1 MKTTLETFKK
11 NVSFKDAE
19 GKLIFVE
26 ISIEDGCLSM
36 SGNCQGSGGQIV
48 DQIKPAN
55 DAQRELVSI
64 WKAWHLND
72 MHAGTEE
79 QEAALN
85 SPEFEAFKVKA
96 DKILKQIKEI
106 ESIVT
111 GPFEGYCAFIGKP
124 STWSSLRHD
133 HNNLKKVWRGE
144 KVTLC
149 NSSYIQTNDFF
160 KVVNS
165 IPEKIRP
172 TFKYKSAVPPQVTLK
187 MFGDNYSLKCAFLD
201 SKAMRTVMYKGQAY
215 TYGHAWLK
223 LDLPAD
229 IYERLYRVI
238 ESMETFTGSPYEKQA
253 NDLLASIG
261 VEFSAK
267 FQRHGKHFAGE
278 EENRDIFSCRFSR
291 ADSPRDY
298 FTLSF
303 GQSITNSD
311 GHGSTPPTAYDVLAC
326 LTKSDPGTF
335 ENFCSEMGYD
345 SDSRKAEK
353 IYKLVCE
360 EWRKVNQFFTDEE
373 MQQLQ
378 NIS

>member
-1 MKTTLETFKK
+1 MKTTVETFKK
-11 NVSFKDAE
+11 NVSFKDAD

-26 ISIEDGCLSM
+26 ISIEDGHLSM

-106 ESIVT
+106 ERIVN
-111 GPFEGYCAFIGKP
+111 GPFEAYCEFIGVP
-124 STWSSLRHD
+124 TSWSSVRQD
-133 HNNLKKVWRGE
+133 HNNLRKVLKGQHVLTAYM
-144 KVTLC
+144 K
-149 NSSYIQTNDFF
+149 TNDFL
-160 KVVNS
+160 KYVQS
-165 IPEKIRP
+165 IPEGIRP
-172 TFKYKSAVPPQVTLK
+172 KFKYDSQVPIEYVLK

-201 SKAMRTVMYKGQAY
+201 SKAMRKVMYKGEPY
-215 TYGHAWLK
+215 TYGHAWLTRE
-223 LDLPAD
+223 LPSD
-229 IYERLYRVI
+229 IYERI
-238 ESMETFTGSPYEKQA
+238 DKAIAGMEAFTGSPYEKQA
-253 NDLLASIG
+253 NDLLSEMG
-261 VEFSAK
+261 VSFTSK
-267 FQRHGKHFAGE
+267 FKRHGKYFIGD
-278 EENRDIFSCRFSR
+278 NDTRDIYACVF
-291 ADSPRDY
+291 ARDTD
-298 FTLSF
+298 TLTITF
-303 GQSITNSD
+303 GQSISNSN
-311 GHGSTPPTAYDVLAC
+311 GITPPTAYDVLAC

-353 IYKLVCE
+353 IYKSVCE
-360 EWRKVNQFFTDEE
+360 EWAKVTQFFTDAEVG
-373 MQQLQ
+373 QLQ